1 MSLRLRLGLEWLL
14 IGIVASILV
23 VMATNW
29 RSSNAFDNLLYDR
42 LSPLQATPAD
52 QNILLVSI
60 DEPSLAA
67 LGQFPWPRSLHAQ
80 LLEKLHGGKPKSIAL
95 DILFSEPSNAL
106 DDAALAVAIAGP
118 TPVILPMHFSS
129 PGSNGQA
136 YDAILP
142 IAPIEQA
149 AHALG
154 QVNVTFD
161 SDGIV
166 RRSVLCFDPEIRG
179 QRWPHITELVARIS
193 LPAGKKSAAYARS
206 NCGDETLIPYARR
219 GSFREVSAVDVMQGT
234 LPMDAIAGKDII
246 IGATA
251 VGLGDNFPVPNGE
264 NGLLPGAEI
273 MANMLSAIKADSFI
287 RPASYSIHLLYSLAP
302 LWLLMVGFLLL
313 RPLHALLLSLSLA
326 AGIVFLSVA
335 GLTAR
340 FWMPPGAALLGILL
354 IYPLWGWRRL
364 QAMSDFMASEI
375 NELESDGEFAALPA
389 RAQLAPDIVGRQ
401 SATLA
406 GAIDHMRDLRRLI
419 ADTLSDLPDPMFVT
433 DPDDNVRMTNDVMR
447 ARLKRPIDGHPI
459 GDLLEQM
466 VAPEF
471 RGAVDQYL
479 ADHSSAEPLSDSDAQ
494 PFVRFASPDGSS
506 FVMRRAVIH
515 NDDNDVRGY
524 IHYFAD
530 VSALSRAEEER
541 ERILQL
547 LSHDMRAPQSAII
560 ATLDGDIDANA
571 RRRIESNARKT
582 MQLAQD
588 FVDIARMHE
597 TEFSGED
604 ILIVNIIQEAAD
616 NFWPLAKERGV
627 TIDIADTSTDAFV
640 VAEADSLSR
649 AFANLIDNA
658 IKFTEPGSIIE
669 IYITTTAHIVQV
681 NIHDQG
687 PGIDPTILPRLFKR
701 FITGGTQ
708 TGRMKGMGLGLAFVE
723 AVINRHNGTV
733 VARNHADGGAEFVI
747 TLPLADD
754 VS

>member
-14 IGIVASILV
+14 IGIVATILV
-23 VMATNW
+23 VLATNW
-29 RSSNAFDNLLYDR
+29 RGSDAFDNLLYDR
-42 LSPLQATPAD
+42 LSPMQAAPAD

-80 LLEKLHGGKPKSIAL
+80 LLAKLHEARPRSISL
-95 DILFSEPSNAL
+95 DILFSEPSNEA
-106 DDAALAVAIAGP
+106 DDAALATAIAGP

-142 IAPIEQA
+142 IEPIKKA
-149 AHALG
+149 AHAIG

-166 RRSVLCFDPEIRG
+166 RRSALCFDPEIKG
-179 QRWPHITELVARIS
+179 QRWPHITELAARVA
-193 LPAGKKSAAYARS
+193 LPADKTSKVYARS
-206 NCGDETLIPYARR
+206 SCGNEVLIPYARR
-219 GSFREVSAVDVMQGT
+219 GSFREISAVDVLQGS
-234 LPMDAIAGKDII
+234 LPMDTIAGKDII

-273 MANMLSAIKADSFI
+273 MANMLSAIKADAFI
-287 RPASYSIHLLYSLAP
+287 KPASYPLHLFYSLTP

-313 RPLHALLLSLSLA
+313 RPLHALLLSVA
-326 AGIVFLSVA
+326 MVAGIMIFSIA
-335 GLTAR
+335 GLTAH

-375 NELESDGEFAALPA
+375 GELERDGEFAALPA

-433 DPDDNVRMTNDVMR
+433 DPDDKVRMTNDVMR
-447 ARLKRPIDGHPI
+447 SRLKNPCDGQPINA
-459 GDLLEQM
+459 LLEQM

-471 RGAVDQYL
+471 RGLVDQYL
-479 ADHSSAEPLSDSDAQ
+479 ADHSSVDPYDDDNAQ
-494 PFVRFASPDGSS
+494 PFVRFASPSGET

-515 NDDNDVRGY
+515 NDDNEVRGF

-530 VSALSRAEEER
+530 VSALSRAEAER
-541 ERILQL
+541 EQILQL

-560 ATLDGDIDANA
+560 AALDGEIDQST
-571 RRRIESNARKT
+571 RRRIEANARKT

-588 FVDIARMHE
+588 FVDIARMNE
-597 TEFSGED
+597 TEFEGEEIFLSN
-604 ILIVNIIQEAAD
+604 ILQEVAD
-616 NFWPLAKERGV
+616 NFWPLAKERDV
-627 TIDIADTSTDAFV
+627 TISIADTSDDAFITG
-640 VAEADSLSR
+640 EADSLSR

-658 IKFTEPGSIIE
+658 IKFTAPKTSIE
-669 IYITTTAHIVQV
+669 ITITNTDTTAQIAMRDH
-681 NIHDQG
+681 G
-687 PGIDPTILPRLFKR
+687 PGIDPAILPRLFER
-701 FITGGTQ
+701 FATGGTHA
-708 TGRMKGMGLGLAFVE
+708 GRIQGIGLGLAFVE
-723 AVINRHNGTV
+723 AVITRHNGSIN
-733 VARNHADGGAEFVI
+733 ASNHPDGGAVF
-747 TLPLADD
+747 TLSLPLAKDGM
-754 VS
+754 